1 MFLLFISFYSGQ
13 AQIHTKM
20 PMLMSYPEMIQVNA
34 KYYIRVCTADF
45 VDSSFSL

>member
-1 MFLLFISFYSGQ
+1 MSGIYKDVKKSFLLFISFYSGQ

-34 KYYIRVCTADF
+34 KYYI
-45 VDSSFSL
+45 